1 MKAETKFETSR
12 CYYLKIPETEFEGRQ
27 IPEGLIN
34 RVRKKG
40 YIECQTMDLMKFNQK
55 IEAAHQEIVMMSDKT
70 IQALLDDIRR
80 EARNL
85 YEICESVALLDM
97 IAGLVQLATT
107 SEDYVRPVITDAIAI
122 KSGRHPIKEK
132 VYLQLA
138 HFGYGCR

>member
-12 CYYLKIPETEFEGRQ
+12 CYYLKIPETELEGRQ
-27 IPEGLIN
+27 IPEVLIN

-70 IQALLDDIRR
+70 IQALMDDIRG
-80 EARNL
+80 EARDL

-132 VYLQLA
+132 VHFEIA
-138 HFGYGCR
+138 HFGYICH